1 MNKLAWRSAIEKG
14 NIMSRQVDHAE
25 IKLGQIF
32 TMLLA
37 VAAVVLAEP
46 AYLIVLGGVFL
57 VTAVYRPLSPFV
69 LVYRYVVRPL
79 GVIRSDYRLDNIQP
93 HAFGQFIGA
102 ITVMFALALLYMG
115 YRQAGWAI
123 VWVLFGLT
131 LVSYLGWCVGCFLY
145 YQLYRLGLR
154 GFFSHAPT
162 DSTVRLGQRPG
173 K

>member
-1 MNKLAWRSAIEKG
+1 
-14 NIMSRQVDHAE
+14 
-25 IKLGQIF
+25 
-32 TMLLA
+32 ML
-37 VAAVVLAEP
+37 
-46 AYLIVLGGVFL
+46 
-57 VTAVYRPLSPFV
+57 
-69 LVYRYVVRPL
+69 
-79 GVIRSDYRLDNIQP
+79 
-93 HAFGQFIGA
+93 
-102 ITVMFALALLYMG
+102 ALALLYMG

-145 YQLYRLGLR
+145 YQLYRLGLH

>member
-1 MNKLAWRSAIEKG
+1 MNKLACGFDIKKERIVAT
-14 NIMSRQVDHAE
+14 QVDHAE
-25 IKLGQIF
+25 IKLGQIL
-32 TMLLA
+32 TMLLSA
-37 VAAVVLAEP
+37 AAVVLEES
-46 AYLIVLGGVFL
+46 AYLVVLGGVFL

-69 LVYRYVVRPL
+69 LVYWHVVQPL
-79 GVIRSDYRLDNIQP
+79 GLIRSDYRLDNIQS

-102 ITVMFALALLYMG
+102 ITVMLALALLYMG
-115 YRQAGWAI
+115 YRPAGWGI

-162 DSTVRLGQRPG
+162 DGAARRGQRPG

>member
-32 TMLLA
+32 TMLLS
-37 VAAVVLAEP
+37 VAAVVFAEP
-46 AYLIVLGGVFL
+46 AYLVVLGGVFL

-102 ITVMFALALLYMG
+102 ITVMLALALLYMG

-131 LVSYLGWCVGCFLY
+131 LISYLGWCVGCFLY
-145 YQLYRLGLR
+145 YQLHRLGLR